1 MQRKHFFASTITNS
15 KPKTKDMRKH
25 YMIDGMGKSCKMCV
39 EFSWRGNSHGFAIR
53 YALNIKHRRQSGKE
67 IERGK

>member
-1 MQRKHFFASTITNS
+1 
-15 KPKTKDMRKH
+15 MRKH

-53 YALNIKHRRQSGKE
+53 YALNIKHRQQSGKE
-67 IERGK
+67 NRKRKVTKKVRVNYSLVPIS